1 MWVNDGRP
9 CLTSVPLSLPRIWV
23 IASTLTAPHLPL
35 GRSPLERVGKGRG
48 ICCCCRSCV
57 LSLSL
62 SISSFSA
69 TTCSSLTFNRLSV
82 ISGWY
87 FFVQRFLARTIYP
100 HDKQRWG
107 TRYSTSCVSHAST
120 AIAAN
125 GSNRSDNI
133 TELAINRSDRDTDG
147 LSLIPNKPVKKKE
160 RERERLIGKLEKRK
174 GGEKRR

>member
-100 HDKQRWG
+100 HDKQR
-107 TRYSTSCVSHAST
+107 YSTSCVSHAST

-133 TELAINRSDRDTDG
+133 TKLAINRSDRDTDG
-147 LSLIPNKPVKKKE
+147 LSLSLSLSYRINLLKKK
-160 RERERLIGKLEKRK
+160 RERENV
-174 GGEKRR
+174 